1 MQEQTLNRR
10 YVGRGETIAYIAQ
23 DFADSFS
30 IGKYQNRFIWDVVGI
45 DFKINGIVSLFTG
58 AWDIINDTF
67 ISAFVDKTRTRW
79 GKFKPWIVLGAIAGG
94 ILTIL
99 LF

>member
-1 MQEQTLNRR
+1 MQEQMLNRR

-58 AWDIINDTF
+58 ASMIRL
-67 ISAFVDKTRTRW
+67 SAPLLIR
-79 GKFKPWIVLGAIAGG
+79 PAHAGASSSHI
-94 ILTIL
+94 
-99 LF
+99 